1 MFISTLYLMKKVLF
15 IVLFTLAYST
25 NAQDREASNQRERAM
40 LHHVYFT
47 LNDAHS
53 EPNKQELIK
62 GLRTLE
68 SIQGVKNLIIGEPAP
83 TIDREVIAS
92 DWQLSLIIYFDSVTD
107 QDAYQ
112 IDPIHLQFVSNY
124 NHLWNKVVVYD
135 VLVDEQ

>member
-1 MFISTLYLMKKVLF
+1 MKKLLF
-15 IVLFTLAYST
+15 IFLFTLAYSI
-25 NAQDREASNQRERAM
+25 NAQDVKVSNEREKAM

-47 LNDAHS
+47 LNNADF
-53 EPNKQELIK
+53 ELDKQELIK

-68 SIQGVKNLIIGEPAP
+68 SIHGVKNLIIGEPAP
-83 TIDREVIAS
+83 TVDREVIAS

>member
-1 MFISTLYLMKKVLF
+1 MFKSTLYLMKKLLF
-15 IVLFTLAYST
+15 IILSVLTYST
-25 NAQDREASNQRERAM
+25 NAQDMEASNERERAM

-47 LNDAHS
+47 LNNADS
-53 EPNKQELIK
+53 EPDRQELIK

-83 TIDREVIAS
+83 TVDREVIAS
-92 DWQLSLIIYFDSVTD
+92 DWQLSLIIYFDSVKD